1 MISLDYQIRNALIE
15 LQEWA
20 NVSTPEDIEKFYR
33 DGFPYYHSAF
43 SIFDADNFLFI
54 TNENP
59 WRAIPVFCYSK
70 DECRLARCLNDV
82 YKIGGLIMR
91 TYNGFIVRHCTGAIN
106 NVQNSD
112 VLTIFSSSPVIKV
125 VPRKSIAACDLK
137 NEHQFY
143 VTNNLNDYVIQNSGE
158 LRITP
163 DGIEYMEKYSGG
175 WHKRV
180 IATPTQML
188 GLYGNDFCRKL
199 FNFITKE
206 TSDPIERMC
215 QERLKKFFEEDLNE

>member
-20 NVSTPEDIEKFYR
+20 DVSTPEDIERFYR
-33 DGFPYYHSAF
+33 EGFPYYNSTF
-43 SIFDADNFLFI
+43 STLDADNFLFI

-59 WRAIPVFCYSK
+59 WRAIPVFCYNK

-91 TYNGFIVRHCTGAIN
+91 FVVRHCTGAIDTI
-106 NVQNSD
+106 QNSNA
-112 VLTIFSSSPVIKV
+112 LMIFSLSPVIKV

-137 NEHQFY
+137 DEHHIY

-163 DGIEYMEKYSGG
+163 DGIEYIEKYSGD
-175 WHKRV
+175 WRKRV